1 MTDALHSELPASWR
15 AWVWR
20 GGASPLDL
28 VIERVPRAALP
39 PGEVLVRNAVIGL
52 NPVDWKVLGDGQLGW
67 QPGHV
72 PGVDGAGTVV
82 AIGAG
87 VPHALLGQR
96 VAYHQSL
103 HRHGSFAEYT
113 TIRADVLLRVPPT
126 MDVAVAASFP
136 CPALTAFLA
145 IEKLPPGRGRTLLIS
160 GAGGAVGRYLV
171 QLAVARGFIV
181 VAMCNRRHW
190 ERLLALGVSECI
202 EGPLHDAQAW
212 PINDPKRF
220 FAIIDSVNADHAA
233 RLAPALLANGHL
245 VCIQGRVA
253 QWPCEPFG
261 RALSMHEVALGALHV
276 YGDSPAWA
284 ALTQAGEQML
294 GEIAAGQLQA
304 EPGIVGDF
312 DSLDEQLD
320 ALRHRQFSGKPLVAV
335 ESAGPVKAIRP
346 IRTP

>member
-1 MTDALHSELPASWR
+1 MQRELPASWR

-28 VIERVPRAALP
+28 VLERVTRPAIA

-52 NPVDWKVLGDGQLGW
+52 NPVDWKVLGDEQLDW

-82 AIGAG
+82 AIGDG
-87 VPHALLGQR
+87 VPHDLLGQR

-113 TIRADVLLRVPPT
+113 SIRAEVLLRVPAN
-126 MDVAVAASFP
+126 MDFAVAASFP
-136 CPALTAFLA
+136 CPALTAFQA

-171 QLAVARGFIV
+171 QLAVARGFAV
-181 VAMCNRRHW
+181 TAMCNRRHW
-190 ERLLALGVSECI
+190 ERLLALGVDECI
-202 EGPLHDAQAW
+202 EGPLGDGQAW
-212 PINDPKRF
+212 PVNDPKRF
-220 FAIIDSVNADHAA
+220 FAIIDSVDADHAA

-253 QWPCEPFG
+253 QWPCAPFG

-276 YGDSPAWA
+276 YGDSAAWN

-312 DSLDEQLD
+312 EGLAEQLD
-320 ALRHRQFSGKPLVAV
+320 ALRQRRFSGKPLVAV
-335 ESAGPVKAIRP
+335 EPIRHTGPV
-346 IRTP
+346 

>member
-1 MTDALHSELPASWR
+1 MAEKSEAMMELPASWR

-28 VIERVPRAALP
+28 VLERVARPAIA

-52 NPVDWKVLGDGQLGW
+52 NPVDWKVLGDEQLGW

-82 AIGAG
+82 AIGDG
-87 VPHALLGQR
+87 VPHDLLGQR

-113 TIRADVLLRVPPT
+113 AIRAEVLLRVPAN
-126 MDVAVAASFP
+126 MDFAVAASFP
-136 CPALTAFLA
+136 CPALTAFQA

-171 QLAVARGFIV
+171 QLAVARGFAV
-181 VAMCNRRHW
+181 TAMCNRRHW
-190 ERLLALGVSECI
+190 ERLLALGVDECV
-202 EGPLHDAQAW
+202 EGPLNDGQAW
-212 PINDPKRF
+212 PVNDPKRF
-220 FAIIDSVNADHAA
+220 FAIIDSVGADHAA
-233 RLAPALLANGHL
+233 RLASALLANGHL

-253 QWPCEPFG
+253 QWPCSPFG

-276 YGDSPAWA
+276 YGDNAAWN

-294 GEIAAGQLQA
+294 SEIAAGRLQA

-312 DSLDEQLD
+312 EGLAEQLD
-320 ALRHRQFSGKPLVAV
+320 ALRQRRFSGKPLVAV
-335 ESAGPVKAIRP
+335 EP
-346 IRTP
+346 IEPI